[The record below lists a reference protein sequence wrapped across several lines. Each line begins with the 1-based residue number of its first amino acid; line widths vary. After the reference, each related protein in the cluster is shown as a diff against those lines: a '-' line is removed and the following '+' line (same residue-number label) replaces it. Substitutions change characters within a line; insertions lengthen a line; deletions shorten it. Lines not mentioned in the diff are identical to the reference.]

1 MNRVKKLRFI
11 QFILLIAG
19 LSIIIFTFVNKE
31 RSVGEKIISE
41 ANQKKINNQLKKQSD
56 SGDVFYNI
64 EYSGLDL
71 EGNRY
76 TIKSEEAINIQ
87 SDQKIVAMKAVTANF
102 YFKDNTVLKVV
113 SDSALYNNKS
123 LDMVFTKNVN
133 AFYEGSELFAQRAEF
148 LNSKSSLTVSKEVVI
163 KDTKG
168 TMFADKLIFD
178 IKKKT
183 LNIASYNNN
192 KIKANV
198 DIK

>member
-1 MNRVKKLRFI
+1 MSRVKKLRFI

-19 LSIIIFTFVNKE
+19 LSIIIFTFANKE
-31 RSVGEKIISE
+31 SSVGEKIISE
-41 ANQKKINNQLKKQSD
+41 ANQKKINKQLKKQSD

-87 SDQKIVAMKAVTANF
+87 SDEKIVAMKAVTANF

-123 LDMVFTKNVN
+123 LDMVFTKNVK

-148 LNSKSSLTVSKEVVI
+148 LNSKSSLTVSEEVVI
-163 KDTKG
+163 KDVKG

-183 LNIASYNNN
+183 LNIASFNNN

-198 DIK
+198 DLK

>member
-1 MNRVKKLRFI
+1 
-11 QFILLIAG
+11 
-19 LSIIIFTFVNKE
+19 
-31 RSVGEKIISE
+31 
-41 ANQKKINNQLKKQSD
+41 
-56 SGDVFYNI
+56 
-64 EYSGLDL
+64 
-71 EGNRY
+71 
-76 TIKSEEAINIQ
+76 
-87 SDQKIVAMKAVTANF
+87 MKAVTANF

>member
-148 LNSKSSLTVSKEVVI
+148 LNSKSSLTVSK
-163 KDTKG
+163 KW
-168 TMFADKLIFD
+168 
-178 IKKKT
+178 
-183 LNIASYNNN
+183 
-192 KIKANV
+192 
-198 DIK
+198 

>member
-113 SDSALYNNKS
+113 SDSVLYNNKS

-133 AFYEGSELFAQRAEF
+133 AFYEGSELSAQRAEF

>member
-133 AFYEGSELFAQRAEF
+133 AFYEGSELSAQRAEF